1 MRKLKKKSS
10 GKEDDERTRSKFKFF
25 DKTSKE
31 KLTTFGQT
39 TTTTGGKMT
48 VGPTSASSNGPPTT
62 TGPTSAATATMS
74 QHFSDDEG
82 EGEGEL
88 VEHINLQNSV
98 RPFKKR
104 FPGDDVINF

>member
-1 MRKLKKKSS
+1 MTASAL
-10 GKEDDERTRSKFKFF
+10 
-25 DKTSKE
+25 
-31 KLTTFGQT
+31 LAILQT